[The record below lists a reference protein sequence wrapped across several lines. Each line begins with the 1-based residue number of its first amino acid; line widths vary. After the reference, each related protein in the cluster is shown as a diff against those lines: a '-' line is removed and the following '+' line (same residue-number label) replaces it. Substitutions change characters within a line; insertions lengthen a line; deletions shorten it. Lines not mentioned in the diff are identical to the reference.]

1 MSRLAVLFL
10 CGFGACAALCDVVD
24 ADGRVTWRSDV
35 AEGSYADAA
44 NWTGGVTPMDAGKYG
59 VVSFQDRDVTLTVPA
74 EGLND
79 SSGTVFLGT
88 GAGVH
93 VLTIDTRGTWWEKRG
108 VVSAQH
114 WWGAPF
120 AMNLTG
126 SHVFNFENAPTSANA
141 SFYWR
146 FDDALFTWRSEGT
159 TKQDFDLRSGT
170 FSFGNRLYYGSNG
183 GTVDFFIHP
192 EASLNAP
199 GQFVQRGNGT
209 TRTTFLGGRHR
220 VHGIVLKDT
229 NSGVG
234 RTWLVL
240 TNDAYLASSDAMD
253 LGARGTAANDGRSSG
268 VVELYGT
275 SRLDVTNGVYLG
287 AGSTKAELVN
297 LRNEGEVWVRDSSTF
312 YANAAVVMGATQCS
326 TGLVTVADDG
336 TFAMRPKGDS
346 VRLGASSNAV
356 GRLVVQGDGTFTCG
370 GVLSLAYAGVEAK
383 GYITLKDRAQA
394 SCGTFNGTWI
404 QMGRSGDGAMAR
416 LEILDDA
423 TLRLGSGAAIEMT
436 MGNGTSRAE
445 IALDGNGRL
454 LGSATSFITNRSDHA
469 GYTSL
474 SIAGNA
480 LISLKSIHG
489 FAPGTGE
496 PAMAFAADGGTLALS
511 TATPNVPYLSGCV
524 ATLGAGGLTLDASVA
539 DMEVAQSFTAAEGA
553 AGSAVRKTGLGAL
566 VVRRNSSHPKT
577 VVSEGALCFASG
589 ATRFGNVLEVAKGA
603 RLALRDPS
611 AAIEADSL
619 SFAGDLNVDLP
630 SDLAP
635 GAAHSVLRLATPL
648 TDEQFA
654 RVVVANPATGRDY
667 AWALSEDGTELS
679 VSVTEATPGA
689 LVWTGAAG
697 AEWADAANWD
707 SAAVPTHND
716 VATVAGGAEIAV
728 GAPASVGT
736 LAIAAADGV
745 AVTGEGPLY
754 VGAGVDVAADGSA
767 ELSVPLRRTGGT
779 VAKTGFGTLTVSGG
793 NAETMFAGWRLD
805 GGTTAFASAAALG
818 TDTDLEDALA
828 LSNCTFRYA
837 GEAATVVR
845 PWRLNGEFPCIF
857 DVAGDLTFDQF
868 RISFAQGDA
877 AIVKTGAGALTLNVP
892 AGTTT
897 LSTYKNA
904 VRGGNKDVAGTFAPV
919 RGETSGWDGA
929 GQLTV
934 LDGALAVRGEGK
946 DLSTVN
952 QTHHALLG
960 GSGWSPTA
968 PAELRLK
975 DVTFTQG
982 SGNGFHM
989 LMDGEAR
996 ADAPA
1001 SKLLLEDADMT
1012 CNGLYVG
1019 YSRTGAGSGVAR
1031 PVLSIT
1037 NGTLNATWNLE
1048 IPHGENFAPIVRVGR
1063 GGTLKRESVTPA
1075 GGLTFNHALD
1085 ARFEDGGLLKVTSPQ
1100 NLFFGWNTTGMVVFA
1115 RGGGMVVNRFL
1126 AQNGDRAAVCAFDG
1140 GFAEFTLDGGISC
1153 ADKPAKTCFRA
1164 DAGGCELRVGA
1175 GVEHALAV
1183 SLQGEGVFTKTG
1195 AGTLVLT
1202 NDLSVKMLNNLP
1214 VYTPKGT
1221 QSLLVSNA
1229 GGVVVAEGA
1238 LRCMAGTTDA
1248 ASRFSG
1254 TGVLSGDFTTLT
1266 LAVEPG
1272 AADALTLDG
1281 VAAERVVVDFGR
1293 ADDDPV
1299 RSGTTAAVAKVATAK
1314 EFAAMA
1320 WKGVRAGANV
1330 SATFARDAETG
1341 LVTATLRRG
1350 GMAVIFR

>member
-1 MSRLAVLFL
+1 MNRLAGVLL
-10 CGFGACAALCDVVD
+10 CGFGACAAWCDVVD
-24 ADGRVTWRSDV
+24 ANGRVMWRSDV

-59 VVSFQDRDVTLTVPA
+59 IVSFQNRDVTLTVPA
-74 EGLND
+74 EGLAE

-88 GAGVH
+88 GDGVH

-114 WWGAPF
+114 WWGTPF
-120 AMNLTG
+120 AMNLGG
-126 SHVFNFENAPTSANA
+126 SHVFNFENAPTSANT

-146 FDDALFTWRSEGT
+146 FDDALFTWRSTGT
-159 TKQDFDLRSGT
+159 TKQEFDLRSGT
-170 FSFGNRLYYGSNG
+170 FSFGNNLYYGSTG

-199 GQFVQRGNGT
+199 GTFVQRGNNT

-220 VHGIVLKDT
+220 VNGIVLKDT
-229 NSGVG
+229 NSGPG

-240 TNDAYLASSDAMD
+240 TNDAYLASSGGMD
-253 LGARGTAANDGRSSG
+253 LGARGSTPGDGRSTG

-275 SRLDVTNGVYLG
+275 SRLDVTNAVVLG
-287 AGSTKAELVN
+287 AGSTQPKLVDF
-297 LRNEGEVWVRDSSTF
+297 RNEGEVWVRDSATF
-312 YANAAVVMGATQCS
+312 YANAAVVMGSTQCS
-326 TGLVTVADDG
+326 TGLVTVADSG
-336 TFAMRPKGDS
+336 TFTTRPKGDS
-346 VRLGASSNAV
+346 VRLGVSSNAV
-356 GRLVVQGDGTFTCG
+356 GRIVVQDDGTFTCG
-370 GVLSLAYAGVEAK
+370 GVLSLAYSGVKAK

-394 SCGTFNGTWI
+394 SCGTFNGTWL
-404 QMGRSGDGAMAR
+404 QMGRSGDGATAR

-423 TLRLGSGAAIEMT
+423 TMRLGYGSSVEMT

-445 IALDGNGRL
+445 VALDGNGRL
-454 LGSATSFITNRSDHA
+454 LGSASSFITNRSEHA

-480 LISLKSIHG
+480 LVSLKSIHG
-489 FAPGTGE
+489 GAPGTGE
-496 PAMAFAADGGTLALS
+496 PVMAFAADGGTLALS
-511 TATPNVPYLSGCV
+511 TATPNAPYLSGCV
-524 ATLGAGGLTLDASVA
+524 ATLGARGLTLDASVA
-539 DMEVAQSFTAAEGA
+539 DMEIDQAFTAAEGA
-553 AGSAVRKTGLGAL
+553 AGAAVRKTGLGAL

-577 VVSEGALCFASG
+577 VVSEGSLCFAGG
-589 ATRFGNVLEVAKGA
+589 ATRFGDVLEVAKGT
-603 RLALRDPS
+603 RLALRDAS

-619 SFAGDLNVDLP
+619 SFAGELNVDLP
-630 SDLAP
+630 ADLAVD
-635 GAAHSVLRLATPL
+635 AAHPVLRLVTPL

-654 RVVVANPATGRDY
+654 RIVVANPATGRNY
-667 AWALSEDGTELS
+667 AWALSDDGTELS
-679 VSVTEATPGA
+679 VSVTEATAGA
-689 LVWTGAAG
+689 LAWTGAAG

-707 SAAVPTHND
+707 PAAVPTHND
-716 VATVAGGAEIAV
+716 VATVARGAEIAV
-728 GAPASVGT
+728 GAAASVGT
-736 LAIAAADGV
+736 LAVTAAD
-745 AVTGEGPLY
+745 AVTVSGEGPLY
-754 VGAGVDVAADGSA
+754 VGAGVEVAADGAA
-767 ELSVPLRRTGGT
+767 ELAVPLRKTGGA
-779 VAKTGFGTLTVSGG
+779 VAKTGPGTLTVSGG
-793 NAETMFAGWRLD
+793 NDRAMFAGWRLD

-818 TDTDLEDALA
+818 ADTDLEDALA

-897 LSTYKNA
+897 LSTYKSA

-934 LDGALAVRGEGK
+934 LDGALTIRGEGK
-946 DLSTVN
+946 ALSSVA

-960 GSGWSPTA
+960 GSGWSPSV

-982 SGNGFHM
+982 SGSGFHM

-1019 YSRTGAGSGVAR
+1019 HSRSGSGEKTR

-1037 NGTLNATWNLE
+1037 NGSLNATWSLE
-1048 IPHGENFAPIVRVGR
+1048 IPRDVNFAPIVRVGR

-1100 NLFFGWNTTGMVVFA
+1100 NLFFGWNTTGVVVFA

-1140 GFAEFTLDGGISC
+1140 GFAEFTLDGGVSC

-1202 NDLSVKMLNNLP
+1202 NDLSVKISNNLP

-1221 QSLLVSNA
+1221 QTLLVANA

-1248 ASRFSG
+1248 NSRFSG
-1254 TGVLSGDFTTLT
+1254 TGVLSGDFTTLS
-1266 LAVEPG
+1266 LDVEPG

-1281 VAAERVVVDFGR
+1281 VTAERVVVDFGR

-1299 RSGTTAAVAKVATAK
+1299 RSGTTAAVAKVATAE

-1320 WKGVRAGANV
+1320 WKGVHAGANV
-1330 SATFARDAETG
+1330 SATFSRDAETG

-1350 GMAVIFR
+1350 GMAVIIR